1 VRAAVRA
8 ALSVSVATG
17 LYGISF
23 GALSV
28 AAGLDLAQT
37 MALSLL
43 MFSGGSQFA
52 AIGVIGAGGAAGAV
66 VATAG
71 LLGARNGL
79 YGVQVAP
86 LLGTR
91 GWRTLLAAHLTIDES
106 TAVGTAQQDRA
117 AARAGFWWT
126 GIGVFVLWNTCT
138 LLGALLGD
146 ALGDPRRYG
155 LDAAAAAAFLAL
167 LWPRL
172 TGPDA
177 RRTRAVAVAA
187 AVLALVL
194 TPVVPAGVPVLA
206 AAVLAVVV
214 GAVGP
219 GGGAESDAPGGTGG
233 GAGPVVT
240 PQARAEQAGSER
252 ALSERSGPDGSAP
265 GRETPEQP
273 WAERSDPDGSTPGQE
288 QPEEEPG

>member
-1 VRAAVRA
+1 
-8 ALSVSVATG
+8 
-17 LYGISF
+17 
-23 GALSV
+23 
-28 AAGLDLAQT
+28 

-52 AIGVIGAGGAAGAV
+52 AIGVIGAGGAIGAV
-66 VATAG
+66 VGTAG

-86 LLGTR
+86 MLGAH

-106 TAVGTAQQDRA
+106 TAVGTAQPTSR

-126 GIGVFVLWNTCT
+126 GAGVFVLWNACT

-172 TGPDA
+172 HGSGAGTAG
-177 RRTRAVAVAA
+177 VVAA
-187 AVLALVL
+187 AAAVVALVL

-206 AAVLAVVV
+206 AAVVAVLA
-214 GAVGP
+214 GAW
-219 GGGAESDAPGGTGG
+219 GGAPDDGTRGSH
-233 GAGPVVT
+233 T
-240 PQARAEQAGSER
+240 PAV
-252 ALSERSGPDGSAP
+252 
-265 GRETPEQP
+265 QP
-273 WAERSDPDGSTPGQE
+273 
-288 QPEEEPG
+288 

>member
-1 VRAAVRA
+1 MRTAVRT
-8 ALSVSVATG
+8 ALSVSLATG
-17 LYGISF
+17 LYGVSF

-28 AAGLDLAQT
+28 AAGLDLPQT

-52 AIGVIGAGGAAGAV
+52 AVGVLGAGGGVGAA

-86 LLGTR
+86 LLGAR
-91 GWRTLLAAHLTIDES
+91 GWRRVLAAHLTIDES
-106 TAVGTAQQDRA
+106 TAVATAQPGPA
-117 AARAGFWWT
+117 STRAGFWWT
-126 GIGVFVLWNTCT
+126 GVGVFALWNAFT

-155 LDAAAAAAFLAL
+155 LDAAAGAAFLAL

-172 TGPDA
+172 AGP
-177 RRTRAVAVAA
+177 RTRTVRVVAVAA
-187 AVLALVL
+187 ALTALAL

-206 AAVLAVVV
+206 AAALAVVV
-214 GAVGP
+214 GVLGDPDGDGP
-219 GGGAESDAPGGTGG
+219 GGGADGDAGGSGGRPGGVSGGTAGG
-233 GAGPVVT
+233 GSGGAAAGRGLPDGIAGPVV
-240 PQARAEQAGSER
+240 
-252 ALSERSGPDGSAP
+252 
-265 GRETPEQP
+265 QP
-273 WAERSDPDGSTPGQE
+273 
-288 QPEEEPG
+288 

>member
-1 VRAAVRA
+1 MPPLPPLRTGRAPDPAVRAAVRT

-17 LYGISF
+17 LYGVSF

-28 AAGLDLAQT
+28 AAGLDLPQT

-52 AIGVIGAGGAAGAV
+52 AVGVIGAGGAVGAV

-86 LLGTR
+86 LLGAH
-91 GWRTLLAAHLTIDES
+91 GWRRLLAAHLTIDES
-106 TAVGTAQQDRA
+106 TAVATAQPTRA
-117 AARAGFWWT
+117 ATRAGFWWT
-126 GIGVFVLWNTCT
+126 GVGVFVLWNACT

-155 LDAAAAAAFLAL
+155 LDAAAGAAFLAL

-172 TGPDA
+172 SGTDA
-177 RRTRAVAVAA
+177 RQVRTVRVVAVAA
-187 AVLALVL
+187 AVVALAL

-206 AAVLAVVV
+206 AAALAVVV
-214 GAVGP
+214 GALERPDGAGDGP
-219 GGGAESDAPGGTGG
+219 GAA
-233 GAGPVVT
+233 PVVT
-240 PQARAEQAGSER
+240 P
-252 ALSERSGPDGSAP
+252 
-265 GRETPEQP
+265 
-273 WAERSDPDGSTPGQE
+273 
-288 QPEEEPG
+288 